1 MVRVK
6 GCYESICIAM
16 LGGICLTLDVVSEM
30 VHVGIATF
38 NALPSHI
45 QCFHCR
51 RILNVRLTFPALDPN
66 LEAKFGTAG
75 SEVWRC
81 RSGRNC
87 RKRSLEP

>member
-6 GCYESICIAM
+6 GCYESRCIAM
-16 LGGICLTLDVVSEM
+16 LGGICLTLDVVSDM

-51 RILNVRLTFPALDPN
+51 RILNVRLQSNGDFPSSRP
-66 LEAKFGTAG
+66 
-75 SEVWRC
+75 
-81 RSGRNC
+81 
-87 RKRSLEP
+87 